1 MPLLQQVSL
10 WIFFNPLLTVSWTTQ
25 PMKWQTTN
33 PWRAGSL
40 SPDAWKS
47 ADSTSAEKPPR
58 ALTSAQKRA
67 APGASSHGLRCS
79 SSWTSTFVQNGVN
92 YVFFF
97 GFVYNGKRI
106 LSKFPEFTAA
116 NTPTPKVNSPSHR
129 AKLHLCFNLA
139 NNRLT
144 TSNNHIASLADVT
157 KLNQQPLESNENK
170 QTRKHFLKFSSDITS
185 APSADLNRCS
195 SAWKHTLNFVLVRI
209 TNSSYKSEKTMS
221 KIVSV
226 LSKYK
231 HKCKHLVIRLLN

>member
-1 MPLLQQVSL
+1 MKVCWLNICRETSSGINISTETCCARSFIA
-10 WIFFNPLLTVSWTTQ
+10 WATVFEQ
-25 PMKWQTTN
+25 LDQYLCPKW
-33 PWRAGSL
+33 RKL
-40 SPDAWKS
+40 S
-47 ADSTSAEKPPR
+47 
-58 ALTSAQKRA
+58 
-67 APGASSHGLRCS
+67 
-79 SSWTSTFVQNGVN
+79 
-92 YVFFF
+92 FFF

-195 SAWKHTLNFVLVRI
+195 SAWKHTLNFVLVKI